1 MFINTGTFLKSN
13 LQNLQILAKNMFFSL
28 SLFSCFLPS
37 PCCVSG
43 LQHHGR
49 HGQRVPQPEAPGARA
64 RARRAVH
71 RGQPWQ
77 SGSLE
82 QGGRWD
88 MIQEML
94 ILWEIKLVDWCFAL
108 SYLNLGN
115 DIANFDD
122 KLNDIKL
129 PVLIILL
136 LWTFVTH
143 PHLFWATP
151 IALFFFQLQSRS
163 SSFKLLSKKM

>member
-1 MFINTGTFLKSN
+1 
-13 LQNLQILAKNMFFSL
+13 
-28 SLFSCFLPS
+28 
-37 PCCVSG
+37 
-43 LQHHGR
+43 
-49 HGQRVPQPEAPGARA
+49 
-64 RARRAVH
+64 
-71 RGQPWQ
+71 
-77 SGSLE
+77 
-82 QGGRWD
+82 

-136 LWTFVTH
+136 L
-143 PHLFWATP
+143 
-151 IALFFFQLQSRS
+151 
-163 SSFKLLSKKM
+163 